1 MHLAGIAIP
10 RFALTTFAC
19 LLATTFITLADDA
32 VLLLPIDAMWRYD
45 QRGEALPPTWINPAF
60 DDSSWPSGQALLGYD
75 VHQYP
80 ESIRTTLDEVTPGTT
95 NGITTYYFRTSF
107 NFPSNASGVWLQLGL
122 LADDGA
128 VVYLN
133 ESEILR
139 KRVPANQ
146 THLTL
151 AANQTHESYYELAL
165 VPGSALVSGSNIVA
179 AELHQRQ
186 PATSDAAFG
195 LTMWA
200 LWPQPLQLHAGP
212 LVSGGATNGE
222 TRLSVQLSGTAPT
235 YQWFRN
241 GAAIAGA
248 INAEYIITNTLP
260 SHLGSYHV
268 AITNLLGF
276 VESPP
281 VELIPGSDETPPTI
295 ISATFNDQFQTINL
309 AWSEPLSRTTA
320 TNVENYT
327 LTYLGGTN
335 SLVITQVNSLGAL
348 MQLRGI
354 SPWQTDRDFV
364 VVVNGVTD
372 LAGNPTAPITR
383 VFLPRKTSFRLE
395 PNAVWHYRRDPVF
408 GDLSANWKNPDFDD
422 SEWAAARAPIASI
435 NASVTEPVNTWV
447 DFVSPTWYLRTKFLV
462 PVEPGVANAVLSSRI
477 NDAAIFYLN
486 GQEIFRQGL
495 PPGRPLD
502 FGPYPGPDHGTIAGS
517 TTLVLP
523 NLVAGTN
530 VLAAQ
535 VHQSDREVYADLP
548 RQDFVFAADLSGVL
562 ITTNIPPLLSIIP
575 QGDEMLLTWTED
587 GYALESTDALS
598 NAWTRLTSSTSS
610 NQTASVTVTNSQRFY
625 RLRR

>member
-1 MHLAGIAIP
+1 MYFSGIVIS

-19 LLATTFITLADDA
+19 LLAATFTALADDA
-32 VLLLPIDAMWRYD
+32 VLLLPIDATWRYD
-45 QRGEALPPTWINPAF
+45 QRGEAPPTNWLSSAF
-60 DDSSWPSGQALLGYD
+60 DDSSWPSGRALLGYY
-75 VHQYP
+75 VYQYP
-80 ESIRTTLDEVTPGTT
+80 EPIRTTLDAVIPGTT
-95 NGITTYYFRTSF
+95 NGITTYYFRSSF
-107 NFPSNASGVWLQLGL
+107 NFPSDMSGAWLQLGL

-133 ESEILR
+133 GTEVLR

-151 AANQTHESYYELAL
+151 ATNQTHESYYELAL

-179 AELHQRQ
+179 AELHQRE

-235 YQWFRN
+235 YQWFRD
-241 GAAIAGA
+241 GLPIAGA
-248 INAEYIITNTLP
+248 INSEYVITNTLP
-260 SHLGSYHV
+260 SHQGSYHV

-281 VELIPGSDETPPTI
+281 VQLVPGPDETPPTI
-295 ISATFNDQFQTINL
+295 VSAAFNDQFQTMNL
-309 AWSEPLSRTTA
+309 EWSEALTGTTA
-320 TNVENYT
+320 TNIANYT
-327 LTYLGGTN
+327 LTFLGGTN

-364 VVVNGVTD
+364 VVVDNVTD
-372 LAGNPTAPITR
+372 LAGNPTTPNTR
-383 VFLPRKTSFRLE
+383 VFLPRTTSIRLE
-395 PNAVWHYRRDPVF
+395 RDAVWHHRRDPIF

-422 SEWAAARAPIASI
+422 SEWAAARAPIAST

-447 DFVSPTWYLRTKFLV
+447 DFVSPTWYLRTTFYV
-462 PVEPGVANAVLSSRI
+462 PVEAGMANVVLSSRI

-486 GQEIFRQGL
+486 GREIFRQGL
-495 PPGRPLD
+495 PPEQPLD
-502 FGPYPGPDHGTIAGS
+502 FGPYPGPDHGTIDGS
-517 TTLVLP
+517 VTLVLP

-548 RQDFVFAADLSGVL
+548 RQDFVFAANLSGVL
-562 ITTNIPPLLSIIP
+562 ISTNIPPLLSVTP
-575 QGDEMLLTWTED
+575 QGGQLLLTWTED
-587 GYALESTDALS
+587 GYTLETAEALG
-598 NAWTRLTSSTSS
+598 NAWTQIISS
-610 NQTASVTVTNSQRFY
+610 NQAANVTVTNSQRFY